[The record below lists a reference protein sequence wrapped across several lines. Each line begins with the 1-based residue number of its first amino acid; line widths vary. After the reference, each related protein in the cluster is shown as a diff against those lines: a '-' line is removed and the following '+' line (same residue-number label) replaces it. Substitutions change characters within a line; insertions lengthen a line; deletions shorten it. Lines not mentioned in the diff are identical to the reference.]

1 MGEAEDPLDE
11 ARRGVA
17 ERLRTLADH
26 LASGD
31 LGVNEL
37 DQLQQALGPLLPAP
51 EDGPISSWFGR
62 AIAVTDAPEEAHD
75 RHAFARGQSAVYP
88 PIDLELDG
96 TKLVA
101 TTRLGA
107 AWEGPPGVVHG
118 GFLAAGFDMA
128 CSSLAAAMLGPS
140 VTRSLHTRY
149 LTPTFL
155 GAELRY
161 EIEAGP
167 VDGRLLELRGR
178 LFADGTVTLRGHAQ
192 FAALAADR
200 FRDRRARPPADLT

>member
-1 MGEAEDPLDE
+1 MDDATDPIDV

-17 ERLRTLADH
+17 ERLRSLADH

-31 LGVNEL
+31 LGVDEL
-37 DQLQQALGPLLPAP
+37 GELQAALGPLLPAP
-51 EDGPISSWFGR
+51 DDGPISSWFGR
-62 AIAVTDAPEEAHD
+62 AIAAEDAPEQAHD

-96 TKLVA
+96 TTLVA

-128 CSSLAAAMLGPS
+128 CSSLAAALLGPS

-149 LTPTFL
+149 LKPTFL

-167 VDGRLLELRGR
+167 IEGRLLELRGR
-178 LFADGTVTLRGHAQ
+178 LLADGTVTLRGHAQ
-192 FAALAADR
+192 FAALAAER
-200 FRDRRARPPADLT
+200 FRDRKARPT